1 MKPLGIHARIIV
13 VAFVVI
19 ASTTLTLGI
28 VGIRISGRFMQE
40 RFKDRISFLSRYLAL
55 NSEVG
60 VLINDRT
67 GLNSLAHNLLGERD
81 VARVLILDN
90 QDDALV
96 DLSRPSQ
103 GLLSVV
109 ETAVIFKRARD
120 ENIIFDDR
128 LDIYNNPFMKRPP
141 VVEEVIGTVRIYFS
155 THGIDQLI
163 VLISRKYL
171 WLSLALAGVAVVLFF
186 FISRS
191 IGVELNTL
199 TVAAQQIG
207 RGDFSLRVSPG
218 KLPETRALAL
228 AFNAMLDSLDES
240 QKALGRANRE
250 MMQQKGLAEMGRF
263 SLMIAHEVKNPL
275 AIIKSS
281 LDVLKTDFNMTSE
294 QTMVAYIEDEI
305 VRLNQLIEAFLQFA
319 RPAKPVF
326 REVDLNQMLTDVVER
341 FEMMHHDESM
351 TIDLRHGNGQVVAC
365 VDRDLMVRAIGNI
378 IKNACEAAGAS
389 GTVTVT
395 ASVDRNVDC
404 WRVTIAD
411 TGEGID
417 PAHQQSIFE
426 PFFTTRS
433 TGTGLGLPFATQV
446 VKAHGGFVIAENSPS
461 GGAVFSLEIPVG
473 SAQPRSVMP
482 APGVPA
488 AGSPPDGL
496 TAQKGDE

>member
-1 MKPLGIHARIIV
+1 LKPLGIHTRMIV
-13 VAFVVI
+13 VAFLVI
-19 ASTTLTLGI
+19 ASTTLILGI

-40 RFKDRISFLSRYLAL
+40 RVKDHISFLSRYLAL

-90 QDDALV
+90 QDNALV
-96 DLSRPSQ
+96 DLSRPSEAP
-103 GLLSVV
+103 LSVV
-109 ETAVIFKRARD
+109 ETAVVFKRARD

-128 LDIYNNPFMKRPP
+128 LDIFNNPFMKKPL
-141 VVEEVIGTVRIYFS
+141 VVEEVIGKVRIYFS

-163 VLISRKYL
+163 VLISRKFL
-171 WLSLALAGVAVVLFF
+171 WLSMALAGVAVLLFF

-228 AFNAMLDSLDES
+228 AFNAMLDYLDQS
-240 QKALGRANRE
+240 QKALERANRE
-250 MMQQKGLAEMGRF
+250 MVKQKVLADMGRF
-263 SLMIAHEVKNPL
+263 SMMIAHEVKNPL

-281 LDVLKTDFNMTSE
+281 LDILKTDLNLNSD

-305 VRLNQLIEAFLQFA
+305 VRLNKLIEAFLRFA
-319 RPAKPVF
+319 RPAKPVC
-326 REVDLNQMLTDVVER
+326 REVDLSQMLTDVVER
-341 FEMMHHDESM
+341 FEMIHHDRPI
-351 TIDLRHGNGQVVAC
+351 TINLDPGNGPVVAC
-365 VDRDLMVRAIGNI
+365 VDRDLMVRAIGNV
-378 IKNACEAAGAS
+378 IKNACEAAGTD

-395 ASVDRNVDC
+395 VSRDSASDC
-404 WRVTIAD
+404 WRVAIAD

-417 PAHQQSIFE
+417 PAHLQAIFE

-433 TGTGLGLPFATQV
+433 SGTGLGLPFAAQV
-446 VKAHGGFVIAENSPS
+446 VKAHGGFIIAENSPS
-461 GGAVFSLEIPVG
+461 GGAIFTIEIPVG
-473 SAQPRSVMP
+473 PEEAIR
-482 APGVPA
+482 GVERLA
-488 AGSPPDGL
+488 S
-496 TAQKGDE
+496 